1 MKKLWAGLGWFKMV
15 LEGLGGSWR
24 VWKGLVLKKI
34 LGGSGRV
41 HEGPGGYWSVTE
53 GLVILK
59 FIMKVHFFIN
69 FDIHIVYTNM

>member
-1 MKKLWAGLGWFKMV
+1 MKKLWAGLGGFKMV

-41 HEGPGGYWSVTE
+41 HEGLEGSRRLLECHGGSCD
-53 GLVILK
+53 G
-59 FIMKVHFFIN
+59 KVYN
-69 FDIHIVYTNM
+69 ASALLD

>member
-1 MKKLWAGLGWFKMV
+1 MKKLWAGLGGFKMV

-53 GLVILK
+53 GLV
-59 FIMKVHFFIN
+59 M
-69 FDIHIVYTNM
+69 